1 MNKQSLLQKMKQGTI
16 AHGWDVI
23 TAFNREKCN
32 RLLAL
37 QYLTNLADQKVNI
50 IKNGEVK
57 NESTYYVITGLVLG
71 QPRLSFDF
79 PDLGNSKARM
89 VLPFISG
96 RIDVEY
102 FSEQDNI
109 RYLKEIIEINEV
121 HQYVLTVEI
130 HLKTG
135 ANGTNDQNKIIVD
148 LTESNLKFTT
158 NISEDEIANDAIGNY
173 FRDLFR
179 SGNLPVNKFELG
191 EIIEINGS
199 PLNPKEFRLLTMAS
213 GTEAS
218 DKNKDGAVIAFIRT
232 SNPTPGSL
240 PTTDSGFPYL
250 IPDDTN
256 ADGKA
261 LYDAALVVSVN
272 TLCRD
277 FIQPQLLKL
286 PSASASVI
294 KKDNFS
300 VAQAT
305 TTLTGPEAYTYWDK
319 VIWLSYCEWYAN
331 TVTAGSKKTV
341 LKLENIIY
349 APRDNKLNV
358 SYRGTPSLQ
367 VEIQP
372 YINGEPTTCRSGPI
386 ILSAALDFQYA
397 LVADAHTLKLH
408 FVRETSPDINFEITD
423 ATVVRELDAG
433 TKEARE
439 LASCV
444 EETISDPLQALAVPI
459 KDFELFPT
467 ANLLFPEQNAFRLV
481 TADLPGDI
489 LALGKLDPKT
499 TTMEITPLAGVA
511 AAGNTLQFSLNT
523 AFAQAIA
530 DTTWEVLNIDGETK
544 GLGTIASGL
553 YRAPDKA
560 LFDEASLQELIVAKH
575 DGKTAKAMV
584 TIVANSVTVDPTF
597 YFTAAGALDG
607 EGRQATLE
615 LNAAAVSGNSIGWEF
630 ADHTAGG
637 ALEEKGS
644 RAVYTPPARVAS
656 GAYAIDLIAARNT
669 DTGQAASC
677 AVLNFTKPT
686 GTIVGMSDLL
696 PKGDI
701 LLRPS
706 RTATISIN
714 PNLDD
719 GALLRCKH
727 NHSPEALIRAAWSH
741 MLRGAE
747 QANQPAS
754 FDAFRKQII
763 AEIKPVFTI
772 LHGGGSLKDTSFEI
786 PGEDD
791 EPVLVHQAEYTAPD
805 IITSPCAVIVYYF
818 EIKLPAGKF
827 ISYSYKIVRFPPSE
841 RAVSRVFN

>member
-1 MNKQSLLQKMKQGTI
+1 MNKQSLLQKMMLGTI
-16 AHGWDVI
+16 DHGWDVI

-37 QYLTNLADQKVNI
+37 QYLTNLVDQKVNI
-50 IKNGEVK
+50 IKNGEIK

-71 QPRLSFDF
+71 QPRLSFDY
-79 PDLGNSKARM
+79 PDLENSKARM

-96 RIDVEY
+96 RIDIEY
-102 FSEQDNI
+102 YSEQDNI
-109 RYLKEIIEINEV
+109 RYLKEIIEINEA

-130 HLKTG
+130 DLKTG
-135 ANGTNDQNKIIVD
+135 ASGTNDQDKIVID

-158 NISEDEIANDAIGNY
+158 NISEDEIANDAIGKY
-173 FRDLFR
+173 FRDLFK
-179 SGNLPVNKFELG
+179 SGNLPVKKFELG
-191 EIIEINGS
+191 ELKEINGS

-213 GTEAS
+213 GSEGS
-218 DKNKDGAVIAFIRT
+218 GKDKDGAVIAFIRT
-232 SNPTPGSL
+232 SNPKPGSL
-240 PTTDSGFPYL
+240 PTSDSGFPYL
-250 IPDDTN
+250 IPDDTD

-300 VAQAT
+300 IAQAT
-305 TTLTGPEAYTYWDK
+305 TTLTGPEASTYWDK
-319 VIWLSYCEWYAN
+319 VILLSYCEWYAN
-331 TVTAGSKKTV
+331 TVTTGSKNTV
-341 LKLENIIY
+341 LKLENISY
-349 APRDNKLNV
+349 APRDNKLKV
-358 SYRGTPSLQ
+358 SYRGSPSLQ

-372 YINGEPTTCRSGPI
+372 YIDGEPTTFRSGPI
-386 ILSAALDFQYA
+386 MLSAALDFQYG

-423 ATVVRELDAG
+423 ASVVRELHAG
-433 TKEARE
+433 TDEARE

-444 EETISDPLQALAVPI
+444 EETISGPLQALAVPV

-489 LALGKLDPKT
+489 LALGQLDPKT
-499 TTMEITPLAGVA
+499 TTMEIMPLAGIA

-523 AFAQAIA
+523 AFAHATA
-530 DTTWEVLNIDGETK
+530 DTTWEVLNIDGKTK

-553 YRAPDKA
+553 YRAPDKT
-560 LFDEASLQELIVAKH
+560 LVDEASMQELIVARH

-607 EGRQATLE
+607 EGRQVTLE
-615 LNAAAVSGNSIGWEF
+615 LNAVAVSGTSIGWEF

-637 ALEEKGS
+637 TIEEKGS
-644 RAVYTPPARVAS
+644 RAVYTPPARIAS

-714 PNLDD
+714 PDLDD
-719 GALLRCKH
+719 RALLRCKQ

-741 MLRGAE
+741 MQTGTE

-763 AEIKPVFTI
+763 ADVKPVFTI
-772 LHGGGSLKDTSFEI
+772 LHGGGSLKDTSYER

-805 IITSPCAVIVYYF
+805 VITSPCAVIIYYF
-818 EIKLPAGKF
+818 EVKLPVGKF

-841 RAVSRVFN
+841 RAVS